1 MTFTPAE
8 VERLIA
14 IMTPEERA
22 QFEALMAQ
30 DSTVWRPQI
39 GPQTE
44 AYESRADITGYG
56 GAAGGGKSDLVCGLA
71 LTAHQRSLIVR
82 REKAQTEGFVQ
93 RLTGILGNS
102 DGYNS
107 QKSQWR
113 LPGKLIEL
121 GGLDNV
127 GDEARWQGRAHDL
140 KAFDEVTEMREAQV
154 RFIMGWTRSDD
165 PNQRSRVIMTFNPP
179 TTVEGRWVLKFFA
192 PWLDDKHVNPAKPG
206 ELRWFTTIAGED
218 EEVFDSR
225 PFVIVNDEKVYDFD
239 RKRYRLEDIVIPKS
253 RTFFPARVT
262 DNQYYVNSGYITTL
276 QAMPEPLRSQM
287 LYGDFKAGIED
298 DPWQVIPTSW
308 IDAAMDRWTA
318 MMARGG
324 PRKGPMVSLGADV
337 AAGGK
342 DNAVISPR
350 YDLLD
355 TPGVWFDDLIRIPG
369 REIPQDRAGPIMSG
383 RILMVRRDRAP
394 VHIDVVGWG
403 LSATNF
409 LQENQVQVIP
419 VNGAERSLE
428 RTRPHAHAG
437 ATPIASASMSFFN
450 KRAEVVWRMRETL
463 DPTNPVPAYLPD
475 DSRVRA
481 DLASYRWQ
489 ITSSGIKIGSKED
502 MKTQLGRS
510 PDDGDAL
517 CLANMATVKTEVL
530 EAYADEQEQG
540 YDRFSE
546 IL

>member
-1 MTFTPAE
+1 
-8 VERLIA
+8 
-14 IMTPEERA
+14 
-22 QFEALMAQ
+22 
-30 DSTVWRPQI
+30 
-39 GPQTE
+39 
-44 AYESRADITGYG
+44 
-56 GAAGGGKSDLVCGLA
+56 
-71 LTAHQRSLIVR
+71 
-82 REKAQTEGFVQ
+82 
-93 RLTGILGNS
+93 
-102 DGYNS
+102 
-107 QKSQWR
+107 
-113 LPGKLIEL
+113 
-121 GGLDNV
+121 
-127 GDEARWQGRAHDL
+127 
-140 KAFDEVTEMREAQV
+140 
-154 RFIMGWTRSDD
+154 
-165 PNQRSRVIMTFNPP
+165 MTFNPP

-298 DPWQVIPTSW
+298 DPWQVIPTAW
-308 IDAAMDRWTA
+308 IDAAMDRWTN
-318 MMARGG
+318 RGA
-324 PRKGPMVSLGADV
+324 KGPMDSIGADI
-337 AAGGK
+337 AAGGR
-342 DNAVISPR
+342 DNMVIAR
-350 YDLLD
+350 RHG
-355 TPGVWFDDLIRIPG
+355 TWFDDLIRIPG
-369 REIPQDRAGPIMSG
+369 RDIPQDRAGPIAAG
-383 RILMVRRDRAP
+383 RVMMVRTDRAP

-409 LQENQVQVIP
+409 LQENLVQTVP
-419 VNGAERSLE
+419 VNGAEKSLE

-437 ATPIASASMSFFN
+437 SVPVASASMAFVN
-450 KRAEVVWRMRETL
+450 KRAEIVWRMRETL
-463 DPTNPVPAYLPD
+463 DPTNPVPAAIPD
-475 DSRVRA
+475 DTKLRA
-481 DLASYRWQ
+481 DLAAYRW
-489 ITSSGIKIGSKED
+489 TFTARGIQVESKDE
-502 MKTQLGRS
+502 MKKKLGRS

-540 YDRFSE
+540 YDRFTE